1 MAIAIQLHTEAPSQ
15 VHAHAIG
22 ERVALSIGTD
32 VTGVI
37 FMGDIS
43 DVRQVI
49 AQALD
54 RLAELEP
61 RA

>member
-1 MAIAIQLHTEAPSQ
+1 MAIAIQVHTEAPSH

-49 AQALD
+49 AQALE
-54 RLAELEP
+54 RLSELERP
-61 RA
+61 